1 MSSENYY
8 QCIIIHVW
16 MFYIYQKLDW
26 SLHKVECKGIARIT
40 PNVPTNTIRL
50 LVRLL
55 AKKTMRH
62 ESKVCEL
69 IC

>member
-1 MSSENYY
+1 
-8 QCIIIHVW
+8 
-16 MFYIYQKLDW
+16 MFGCLYQKLDW

-55 AKKTMRH
+55 AKKTMTQN
-62 ESKVCEL
+62 ESKVYEL